1 MLKLL
6 YDEEVVSE
14 EACIAWADEKEHA
27 DESEKVYLKKAGDFI
42 TWLQEAE
49 EDEDDDDEE
58 ESD

>member
-1 MLKLL
+1 ML

-27 DESEKVYLKKAGDFI
+27 DESDKVYLKKSTDFI
-42 TWLQEAE
+42 TWLREADEEEE
-49 EDEDDDDEE
+49 EDEDED